1 MGLRFTRHSKRVTR
15 GPRWQTVRM
24 AVLER
29 DGFKCVDCGKSRGRL
44 ECDHIIPVRLRPDLA
59 YTPDNLAMRC
69 PSCHAAK
76 TRIEVGNAPP
86 SYDRHGWRKAVNELT
101 ADNKPLSS
109 TKDTSC
115 LIL

>member
-1 MGLRFTRHSKRVTR
+1 MGVRDYTRHSKRITR
-15 GPRWQTVRM
+15 GPRWHTLRM

-44 ECDHIIPVRLRPDLA
+44 ECDHIVPVRLRPDLA
-59 YTPDNLAMRC
+59 YDPQNCAMRC
-69 PSCHAAK
+69 PSCHSAK
-76 TRIEVGNAPP
+76 TRIEVGNPPP

-109 TKDTSC
+109 KEEHHA
-115 LIL
+115 